1 MTAIY
6 QNQHYKVL
14 SIEGLNVTLLSIKD
28 EVITVLKEL
37 VTIFVAVKKRSV
49 LKRKRISIKS
59 IKAKEE
65 AKLVPVEV
73 RGFDSYLAEQKQLFL
88 NLKSN

>member
-14 SIEGLNVTLLSIKD
+14 SIEGLNVKLLSVKD
-28 EVITVLKEL
+28 EVIVVLKSL
-37 VTIFVAVKKRSV
+37 VQIFAPVKKRSV

-65 AKLVPVEV
+65 AKLVPVEA
-73 RGFDSYLAEQKQLFL
+73 RGFDSYLAEQKKLFL
-88 NLKSN
+88 EQK